1 MGNIEKYGVVAL
13 LFVIVMVLAVSIWG
27 PRSVDENQFDSAT
40 LSAPTDGALMSS
52 NSPQIQEENAGD
64 AAATARRLDAQNP
77 ATLPIAHDDSI
88 TGTEN
93 PVTQARP
100 IPAEASFTEETIRY
114 KVKNGD
120 TLEEIAAKHLGSKSK
135 WKEILKWNEG
145 LNPARLKVGQEIVIH
160 PSVRESR
167 VAQEAPSAR
176 AQEIQTSVAFSEKK
190 YKVTKGDSL
199 YDIAKKVYG
208 DGNQWKK
215 IFDANRDKLRD
226 PGMLSDG
233 MELKLP

>member
-27 PRSVDENQFDSAT
+27 PRSVDENQFDSAIM
-40 LSAPTDGALMSS
+40 SSPTDGVLMSS
-52 NSPQIQEENAGD
+52 NSPQIPEENTED
-64 AAATARRLDAQNP
+64 ATATARRLVETQNP
-77 ATLPIAHDDSI
+77 AAHDDSMS
-88 TGTEN
+88 GTEN
-93 PVTQARP
+93 PVIQARP
-100 IPAEASFTEETIRY
+100 IPVEASFTEETIRY
-114 KVKNGD
+114 KIKNGD

-135 WKEILKWNEG
+135 WKEIVKWNEG

-160 PSVRESR
+160 PSVREPR
-167 VAQEAPSAR
+167 VAQEAPSTR
-176 AQEIQTSVAFSEKK
+176 APEIQTPASASVKK
-190 YKVTKGDSL
+190 YKVAKGDSL

-226 PGMLSDG
+226 PGMLSEG